1 MTGRAT
7 DRALDWLVP
16 ALFGL
21 VLCLAAPLRTALE
34 FGADEGYE
42 LMKAFLVSRGH
53 PLYHEIWNDQP
64 PLHTELVAFLFQ
76 VFGPSAYV
84 ARLLSVGF
92 AMVLVGTMYRLVRR
106 QSGRVAGLVAV
117 GLLVSSSFFF
127 QLSVSVMLELPAMA
141 LAMAAVVGWTN
152 YLAGKGRWWL
162 VISGVLFGCALQ
174 VKLTAVI
181 FVPAL
186 AADYLVRRI
195 RQGWRSNG
203 PRADSLWKSS
213 HEAMVWCAA
222 VLLAFGAIVLMFYGP
237 SAFRVF
243 LGSHFSEATRMAVA
257 SDGYAFRWDSA
268 LNELALWVSA
278 VVGIGWIGFKRRW
291 ELLLPVVLL
300 ATVLAVHLWHR
311 PYWYYYGLHFAIPLA
326 WLGAVGIV
334 EWFRALWKL
343 DVRASLMAKLRF
355 GMGWLGWSMLVSLV
369 LTLAPERA
377 WHELRRLSA
386 VSMEHDDPMVME
398 LRKDAAR
405 TRWVF
410 ADRVIY
416 AFWAGLPVPPE
427 LAVIPHKRIWSGQ
440 LTEAELLKCLER
452 YRPEQMLL
460 WSSRTDFPG
469 LSNYVQAHY
478 ETDSGGSEWFWRR
491 KNELSE

>member
-1 MTGRAT
+1 
-7 DRALDWLVP
+7 
-16 ALFGL
+16 
-21 VLCLAAPLRTALE
+21 LE
-34 FGADEGYE
+34 FGGDEGYE

-92 AMVLVGTMYRLVRR
+92 AMVLVGTINRLVRR

-117 GLLVSSSFFF
+117 GSLVSSSYFF

-141 LAMAAVVGWTN
+141 LAMAAVLGWTN
-152 YLAGKGRWWL
+152 YFAGKGRWWL

-195 RQGWRSNG
+195 GLGRQLKG
-203 PRADSLWKSS
+203 PLADSFWKAS
-213 HEAMVWCAA
+213 HEAMVWCAT
-222 VLLAFGAIVLMFYGP
+222 VLLTVGSIVLAFYG
-237 SAFRVF
+237 STAFPVF
-243 LGSHFSEATRMAVA
+243 VGSHFSEGTRTAVA
-257 SDGYAFRWDSA
+257 SDGYAFRSDSV
-268 LNELALWVSA
+268 LNELALWVPA
-278 VVGIGWIGFKRRW
+278 AVGIGWIGFKRRW
-291 ELLLPVVLL
+291 DRLLPVVLL
-300 ATVLAVHLWHR
+300 VTVLAIHVWHR
-311 PYWYYYGLHFAIPLA
+311 PFWYYYGLHFAIPLA
-326 WLGAVGIV
+326 WQGAVGIV
-334 EWFRALWKL
+334 ESFRALWKME
-343 DVRASLMAKLRF
+343 VGVSLITRFRF
-355 GMGWLGWSMLVSLV
+355 GMGLLGWSMLLALV

-377 WHELRRLSA
+377 WHGLRRLCA
-386 VSMEHDDPMVME
+386 VAVALEDPMVLV
-398 LRKDAAR
+398 LRKDAGQ

-427 LAVIPHKRIWSGQ
+427 LAVIPRKRIWSGQ
-440 LTEAELLKCLER
+440 LTESELLEYLER
-452 YRPEQMLL
+452 YRPERMLL
-460 WSSRTDFPG
+460 LSSLADWPS
-469 LSNYVQAHY
+469 LPDYVQAHY
-478 ETDSGGSEWFWRR
+478 ETDSGGSGSGWFWRR
-491 KNELSE
+491 REGLP